1 MRTCPKIGRWHR
13 AIAYFTGSWQKS
25 APIGWAVPLDA
36 LSGATDRLARNIGM
50 GAAMPRRLHWI
61 ACLLLLT
68 LAAPSF
74 AATRGG
80 TLVFG
85 RFADSIFLDPAH
97 TAQNADIWISLN
109 LYDTL
114 VEPTPDGKNVEPA
127 LASSYTTSPDGM
139 TLTLKLRPGIKF
151 ADGSPIEPSDVKWS
165 LDRADTKATGGDFQ
179 FLLSS
184 IASVETS
191 GTDTV
196 IIHLAH
202 PDPTLLQALATF
214 NAGIMPEKRV
224 MAAPGDTLLEKS
236 KAYAEHALGSGPF
249 YLSSWKRNDTMVLTR
264 NPYDWKQGA
273 DGKSLPY
280 LDAIRFVIIPD
291 DATRILKL
299 QAGEIDAAEFVPFSR
314 AAELKADPRLDMELY
329 PAAQNFYIPMN
340 TRPTLKDG
348 TKNPLSD
355 VRVRQA
361 LNFATDKQAIIQV
374 MSYGA
379 GTPAFSFM
387 PMSTPFADGKAEP
400 YPYDLGKAKALLTE
414 AGYASGF
421 DVTCMAL
428 AGNAN
433 DVAELS
439 AIQQMWSAVGVR
451 LHIEQLE
458 NATRLARYGASDFQM
473 RTSLWTND
481 INDPNEITS
490 IFAYYPTRQNNHS
503 GWDDKRIDDLFEQ
516 TQREL
521 DPVKRGAEFK
531 EIQDRYK
538 AAAPLIFLIE
548 VPYPVALSK
557 KVKDFVQIPLGNN
570 IFVATYLEK

>member
-1 MRTCPKIGRWHR
+1 MPGK
-13 AIAYFTGSWQKS
+13 
-25 APIGWAVPLDA
+25 L
-36 LSGATDRLARNIGM
+36 LRLAVVLM
-50 GAAMPRRLHWI
+50 MT
-61 ACLLLLT
+61 LT
-68 LAAPSF
+68 IPVF

-80 TLVFG
+80 TLVFA
-85 RFADSIFLDPAH
+85 RQVDSIFLDPVH

-114 VEPTPDGKNVEPA
+114 VEPTADGKSVEPA
-127 LASSYTTSPDGM
+127 LASSYTTSPDGL

-165 LDRADTKATGGDFQ
+165 LDRASTKATGGDFQ

-184 IASVETS
+184 IASTETS
-191 GTDTV
+191 GADTV
-196 IIHLAH
+196 ILHLSH

-224 MAAPGDTLLEKS
+224 MAAPGDTLLDKS
-236 KAYAEHALGSGPF
+236 KAYAEHPLGSGPF
-249 YLSSWKRNDTMVLTR
+249 YLTSWKRNDTMVLSR
-264 NPYDWKQGA
+264 NPYYWKQGA
-273 DGKSLPY
+273 DGKPLPY
-280 LDAIRFVIIPD
+280 LDAIKFVIIPE

-299 QAGEIDAAEFVPFSR
+299 KAGEIDAAEFVPFSR
-314 AAELKADPRLDMELY
+314 VAELKADPKLDMELY
-329 PAAQNFYIPMN
+329 PAAQVFYLAMN
-340 TRPTLKDG
+340 LRPTLKDG

-361 LNFATDKQAIIQV
+361 LNMATDKQAIIQV
-374 MSYGA
+374 MSYGV
-379 GTPAFSFM
+379 GVPAQTFM
-387 PMSTPFADGKAEP
+387 PMSTPYADGHGEP
-400 YPYDLGKAKALLTE
+400 YPYDVAKAKALLAQTD
-414 AGYASGF
+414 YPNGF

-439 AIQQMWSAVGVR
+439 AIQQMWSALGVK

-458 NATRLARYGASDFQM
+458 SATRLARYGAADFQM

-481 INDPNEITS
+481 INDPNEIAS
-490 IFAYYPTRQNNHS
+490 IFAYYPTRQNNRS
-503 GWDDKRIDDLFEQ
+503 GWDDKRIDELFEQ
-516 TQREL
+516 SQREL
-521 DPVKRGAEFK
+521 DPVKRAAQFK

-538 AAAPLIFLIE
+538 AAAPIVFLME

-570 IFVATYLEK
+570 ILVATYLEK